1 MANMTVTYNITRPR
15 PWISFGGS
23 YPGSLSAW
31 LKLKYPHLMSG
42 AVSSSGP
49 LFAKVDFFEYLGVVH
64 DAIRDHSHD
73 CMHEGVEKVKCGRF
87 LKICFDFHNQHTS
100 GHRRNHCF
108 NRIQWA

>member
-1 MANMTVTYNITRPR
+1 MSIYLVIKHFNSFSFWLATFMANMTVTYNITRPR
-15 PWISFGGS
+15 PWISFGCS

-64 DAIRDHSHD
+64 DAIRDHDHD
-73 CMHEGVEKVKCGRF
+73 CMHEGVGMSIKDVNLEQ
-87 LKICFDFHNQHTS
+87 LD
-100 GHRRNHCF
+100 
-108 NRIQWA
+108 

>member
-31 LKLKYPHLMSG
+31 LKLKYPHLMAG

-73 CMHEGVEKVKCGRF
+73 CMHEGVEKGKCRF
-87 LKICFDFHNQHTS
+87 SCTYLLLFT
-100 GHRRNHCF
+100 
-108 NRIQWA
+108 